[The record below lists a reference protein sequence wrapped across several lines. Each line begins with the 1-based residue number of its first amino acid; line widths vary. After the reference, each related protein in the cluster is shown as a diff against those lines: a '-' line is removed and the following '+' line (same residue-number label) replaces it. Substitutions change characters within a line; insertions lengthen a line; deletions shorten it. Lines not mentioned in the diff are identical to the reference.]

1 MNTSSGKAINKI
13 AEKIEGTYP
22 LYEKEEHKFS
32 LMFFKQLFGKGV
44 TRWFSENYSDVN
56 VQVKLLRNV

>member
-1 MNTSSGKAINKI
+1 MLPTETQLVTTPPKAEPLPIPKLKI

-44 TRWFSENYSDVN
+44 TR
-56 VQVKLLRNV
+56 